1 MSKSPNRPP
10 VPEDAR
16 AKLELDILYKISQA
30 LVLQHDTAALLNEV
44 LQIMENEMGMSR
56 GTLTLRRADS
66 DVFQIEASKG
76 LSDEERRRG
85 QYAPGEGITGR
96 VAKTGEHALVP
107 DISKDPHFLDRTKS
121 RKQRAV
127 AFLCVP
133 IIHHRRVIG
142 TMSIDRPLAAD
153 AELQRDLKF
162 LNLVADILAEG
173 VARIREER
181 EERDSLMAENRQLR
195 VQLGDHYHP
204 SNMVGN
210 CSAMRHVY
218 EQIRIVADSTATV
231 LIRGESGTGKE
242 LVSRA
247 VHYSSPRKNNPFVGV
262 NCAALPESLIESE
275 LFGHEK
281 GAFTGALQQ
290 RRGRFELA
298 NGGTLFLDEIGDIAP
313 SVQVRLLRVLQE
325 RTFERVGGDK
335 SIAVNVRIITATSQN
350 LETRMREGRF
360 REDLYYRL
368 NVFPIHLPAL
378 RERRSDIMLLA
389 DNFVQKYNGTYGK
402 HVKRIST
409 AAINMMMAYHWPGN
423 VRELENCI
431 ERAVLTS
438 VDDVVHGY
446 MLPPSLQ
453 TADQT
458 HTAIL
463 PKDGASLPAMVD
475 SYEREIIIDALK
487 QNRGIAAAA
496 ARQLQTTQR
505 VLNYRIR
512 QLGISPRNYRQSA

>member
-1 MSKSPNRPP
+1 MHKPAAPSP
-10 VPEDAR
+10 DAHR
-16 AKLELDILYKISQA
+16 ARLELDILYKISQA
-30 LVLQHDTAALLNEV
+30 LVHQHDISALLNEV
-44 LQIMENEMGMSR
+44 LLIMETEMDMSR
-56 GTLTLRRADS
+56 GTLTLRRPDS

-76 LSDEERRRG
+76 LSEEERRRG

-96 VAKTGEHALVP
+96 VGKTGKPALVP
-107 DISKDPHFLDRTKS
+107 DIRKDPDFLDRTKA

-127 AFLCVP
+127 AFVCVP
-133 IIHHRRVIG
+133 IVHQRQVIG
-142 TMSIDRPLAAD
+142 TMSIDRPIAPEI
-153 AELQRDLKF
+153 ELQRDLNF
-162 LNLVADILAEG
+162 LTLVADILAEG
-173 VARIREER
+173 VSRIREEI
-181 EERDSLMAENRQLR
+181 EERDSLVAENRQLR

-210 CSAMRHVY
+210 CGSMRQVY
-218 EQIRIVADSTATV
+218 EQMRLVAESTATV

-247 VHYSSPRKNNPFVGV
+247 IHYSSPRKGNPFVCV
-262 NCAALPESLIESE
+262 NCAALPENLIESE

-325 RTFERVGGDK
+325 RAFERVGGDK
-335 SIAVNVRIITATSQN
+335 TIAVNVRIITATSQN
-350 LETRMREGRF
+350 LEARMREGRF

-389 DNFVQKYNGTYGK
+389 DSFVQKYNQSYSK
-402 HVKRIST
+402 QIKRIST

-438 VDDVVHGY
+438 VDDVIHGY
-446 MLPPSLQ
+446 TLPPSLQ

-463 PKDGASLPAMVD
+463 PKEGASLQAMVD

-505 VLNYRIR
+505 VLNYRIK
-512 QLGISPRNYRQSA
+512 QLAVAPRNYRQGI